1 MGVYAPSSPN
11 RRQTD
16 RQLTDTENRAEIA
29 RELAAWCLL
38 ELSHAI
44 YNFNYTH
51 YIYKVLTL
59 ESVEKVLCALRDL
72 QFKEEL
78 FKTYLR

>member
-44 YNFNYTH
+44 QLYTH
-51 YIYKVLTL
+51 YKVLTL

>member
-44 YNFNYTH
+44 YNYTH
-51 YIYKVLTL
+51 YKVLTL